1 MNKTVTLR
9 RKLLT
14 WLLVPMFILWSL
26 STVVMC
32 FLTLRFANQAYDYAL
47 VDSAYDLAG
56 QISSEGG
63 KASLNLPKA
72 ALQMFLSDELDSIY
86 YKVVGRDGTLISGNF
101 DLPIPDIA
109 QSPGVPSLRTGTFQ
123 ERKVRIA
130 TLSFLAPELP
140 PDQTV
145 TIQVAETLNKRH
157 ELAGKVIATMMLPQ
171 FLLFV
176 LPGLIL
182 WIGIGKGLAPL
193 SKLQREI
200 AARSYKD
207 LSPVEESS
215 VPQEVRPLIHEIN
228 ELMARLGKTLE
239 AQQRF
244 IADAAHQLRTP
255 LSGLKAQTNLAVRQ
269 SDPDTLQ
276 QTLNLIDTSA
286 DRAIRLINQML
297 ALAQVESCF
306 GETIAL
312 KPLNFGELLRETTKE
327 WVPSALRKDMD
338 LGYEGPDNSI
348 MICGDMIRIKMLID
362 NLIDNAIK
370 YSPPKSTVT
379 TRLRE
384 SEGSV
389 ILTVEDNGFGVPQD
403 ERDRVFQRFHR
414 ILGTNVAG
422 SGLGL
427 SIVQQIATLHGAH
440 VSLDDAEGH
449 RGTVV
454 KVTFPRLL

>member
-1 MNKTVTLR
+1 
-9 RKLLT
+9 
-14 WLLVPMFILWSL
+14 
-26 STVVMC
+26 
-32 FLTLRFANQAYDYAL
+32 
-47 VDSAYDLAG
+47 
-56 QISSEGG
+56 
-63 KASLNLPKA
+63 
-72 ALQMFLSDELDSIY
+72 
-86 YKVVGRDGTLISGNF
+86 
-101 DLPIPDIA
+101 
-109 QSPGVPSLRTGTFQ
+109 
-123 ERKVRIA
+123 
-130 TLSFLAPELP
+130 
-140 PDQTV
+140 
-145 TIQVAETLNKRH
+145 
-157 ELAGKVIATMMLPQ
+157 
-171 FLLFV
+171 
-176 LPGLIL
+176 
-182 WIGIGKGLAPL
+182 
-193 SKLQREI
+193 
-200 AARSYKD
+200 
-207 LSPVEESS
+207 
-215 VPQEVRPLIHEIN
+215 
-228 ELMARLGKTLE
+228 LGKTLE